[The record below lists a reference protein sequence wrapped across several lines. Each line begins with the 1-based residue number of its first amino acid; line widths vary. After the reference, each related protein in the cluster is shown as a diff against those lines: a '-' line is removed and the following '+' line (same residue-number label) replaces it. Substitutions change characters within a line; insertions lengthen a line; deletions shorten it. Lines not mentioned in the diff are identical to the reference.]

1 MRIQAV
7 RLHQF
12 RNYGECT
19 LSFPSNIILFYGKN
33 GQGKTNL
40 LESLYVGSMGKS
52 YRGLADTDLI
62 QWQHQE
68 GSVIVDFLRHDVPQ
82 QLKVI
87 LSTVKKKELW
97 INETKVPQR
106 ELMGTL
112 HEVLFSPED
121 LQLIKGSP
129 SLRRRFMDLEI
140 SQVSPTYYRELM
152 QYNRAVAQRNLVLKQ
167 MRYDRNQSLTEWDM
181 QIASLAASLVAKR
194 LAALHKMSVLAGI
207 IHKRLSVGTEQL
219 TIAYVQPYQEEGHQD
234 VAQMVR
240 PEWYYEQLQD
250 RLEDDIYRA
259 ATSIGPHRDDLAFQ
273 IDGVDVKKYGSQ
285 GQQRTAALALK
296 LSELEYMKS
305 EAGEYPVLLLD
316 DVMSELD
323 EQRRKALIQ
332 FVRGRIQT
340 FITTTEP
347 LLFADMPECGTFC
360 IENGQVIAHG

>member
-1 MRIQAV
+1 MRIQSV

-12 RNYGECT
+12 RNYTECT
-19 LSFPSNIILFYGKN
+19 LSFPGNIILFYGKN

-40 LESLYVGSMGKS
+40 LESLYVASMGKS

-62 QWQHQE
+62 QWQQQE
-68 GSVIVDFLRHDVPQ
+68 GSVIVEFLRHGVPQ

-140 SQVSPTYYRELM
+140 SQVSPAYYRELL
-152 QYNRAVAQRNLVLKQ
+152 QYNRAIAQRNLILKQ
-167 MRYDRNQSLTEWDM
+167 LRYDRNQSLTEWDT

-194 LAALHKMSVLAGI
+194 LAALHKMSFLAGV

-219 TIAYVQPYQEEGHQD
+219 TIAYVQPYGADGRND

-240 PEWYYEQLQD
+240 PEWYYQQLQE
-250 RLEDDIYRA
+250 RLEEDIYRA

-347 LLFADMPECGTFC
+347 LLFADMPECGAFY
-360 IENGQVIAHG
+360 IENGQVTARG